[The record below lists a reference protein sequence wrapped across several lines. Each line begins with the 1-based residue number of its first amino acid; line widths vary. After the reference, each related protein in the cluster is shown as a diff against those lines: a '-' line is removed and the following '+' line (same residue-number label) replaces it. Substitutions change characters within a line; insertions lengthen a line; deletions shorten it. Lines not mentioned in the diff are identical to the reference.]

1 MSDLTLDVS
10 DLPMQPSDPR
20 LLPAANPMATLWVAS
35 CNLLNL
41 ALPGRRFYP
50 NQEPY
55 GNDDYGRKVDWLGG
69 QLARLNADIAGFQE
83 VWDEAALRAVVA
95 RSGLRYAQVLA
106 PGTEQ
111 GAEGTPRLGLATR
124 LAVEAVASVADFAP
138 HERVLVPELGEQVR
152 FERPVLQATLRTRQ
166 GRKLQVLVAH
176 LKSKRPKFLQ
186 DANGQP
192 LEDRDD
198 PVVGVRAA
206 LRSLIMRGA
215 EAAAL
220 RGLVLRLVH
229 HTRDPLI
236 LLGDLNDGPQSVTS
250 QMIAATDAVAY
261 DRQARDVALFHAYEV
276 QTERALKRDLV
287 YSHVHQGM
295 PDILDQIWV
304 SEEFVPGG
312 RFAIGDVRRVEYFND
327 HLNEGR
333 DRSRS
338 DHGFVRALLRLQLP
352 PADAPV
358 LPAVAPASQGVV
370 P

>member
-1 MSDLTLDVS
+1 M
-10 DLPMQPSDPR
+10 LPPNTAPLSPAVPSLAP
-20 LLPAANPMATLWVAS
+20 LWVAS

-41 ALPGRRFYP
+41 ALPGHRFYA

-55 GNDDYGRKVDWLGG
+55 DEADYGRKIDWLGG
-69 QLARLNADIAGFQE
+69 QLARLNADVAGFQE
-83 VWDEAALRAVVA
+83 VWDEAALKAAVA

-106 PGTEQ
+106 PGAEQ
-111 GAEGTPRLGLATR
+111 GAEGTPRVGLATR
-124 LAVEAVASVADFAP
+124 LALEAVASVVDFAP
-138 HERVLVPELGEQVR
+138 HERVLVPEMGEQTR

-186 DANGQP
+186 DAQGQP
-192 LEDRDD
+192 LEDRAD

-220 RGLVLRLVH
+220 RGLVLRLTH

-236 LLGDLNDGPQSVTS
+236 LMGDMNDGPQSVTS

-304 SEEFVPGG
+304 SEEFVGGG

-352 PADAPV
+352 PAE
-358 LPAVAPASQGVV
+358 APAPGALA
-370 P
+370 